1 MEQIKIKD
9 LTFFYN
15 KQEKPAIENLSFNIE
30 KGDFVVLCGKSG
42 CGKSTLLRC
51 LKPIIKP
58 YGKTLGDIIFE
69 NEKLEKLSERQQ
81 AEKIGFVMQNP
92 EHQIVTDKVWHELAF
107 GLESLGYSTDE
118 IQLRVT
124 EMAEYFGITDLYYN
138 SVNQLSG
145 GQKQLLNLAATMV
158 MGPEILIL
166 DEPTAQLDPI
176 AAENFLGTLKKI
188 NDELGITVILSE
200 HRLDNVLAYG
210 NKVIVMDSGKI
221 QYCGE
226 PYKIL
231 EHNIDEDVL
240 KLMPMATRIY
250 YESGMEGADEK
261 TPISISD
268 GRRWLERLVKNGSKN
283 VEDIEK
289 GLDKEINE
297 NTKRNVSE
305 DINKKVIVKNDYAI
319 KCKNVWFRYE
329 KASPDIIKGLN
340 FEIKKGEIFAILGGN
355 GTGKTTT
362 MGIISGIRK
371 AYRGKIKI
379 NGTVSALSQNVQT
392 LFKEET
398 VEDELIGVSSNLIE
412 KMELINVLKQHPY
425 DISGGQQQKVALA
438 KVLAKNPDILLL
450 DEPTKAIDGIYKE
463 SLGRLM
469 MDLKNRGKTI
479 VMVSHDLDFCGQY
492 ADRCG
497 LFAQGNLIGV
507 NNVRKFFTKNKFYT
521 TSVNKMAGRSIEN
534 AVNKEDVVCFL
545 KAENI
550 I

>member
-1 MEQIKIKD
+1 
-9 LTFFYN
+9 
-15 KQEKPAIENLSFNIE
+15 
-30 KGDFVVLCGKSG
+30 
-42 CGKSTLLRC
+42 
-51 LKPIIKP
+51 
-58 YGKTLGDIIFE
+58 
-69 NEKLEKLSERQQ
+69 
-81 AEKIGFVMQNP
+81 
-92 EHQIVTDKVWHELAF
+92 
-107 GLESLGYSTDE
+107 
-118 IQLRVT
+118 
-124 EMAEYFGITDLYYN
+124 
-138 SVNQLSG
+138 
-145 GQKQLLNLAATMV
+145 
-158 MGPEILIL
+158 
-166 DEPTAQLDPI
+166 
-176 AAENFLGTLKKI
+176 
-188 NDELGITVILSE
+188 
-200 HRLDNVLAYG
+200 
-210 NKVIVMDSGKI
+210 
-221 QYCGE
+221 
-226 PYKIL
+226 
-231 EHNIDEDVL
+231 
-240 KLMPMATRIY
+240 
-250 YESGMEGADEK
+250 
-261 TPISISD
+261 
-268 GRRWLERLVKNGSKN
+268 
-283 VEDIEK
+283 
-289 GLDKEINE
+289 
-297 NTKRNVSE
+297 
-305 DINKKVIVKNDYAI
+305 
-319 KCKNVWFRYE
+319 
-329 KASPDIIKGLN
+329 
-340 FEIKKGEIFAILGGN
+340 
-355 GTGKTTT
+355 

-379 NGTVSALSQNVQT
+379 NGTVSALPQNVQT

-438 KVLAKNPDILLL
+438 KVLVKNPDILLL